1 VKREPYTFDEIAVS
15 FVQKAAGYASRRYK
29 HWGVD
34 RDDFAQE
41 IACWLYGPGKAKV
54 ERWLVSDPQQS
65 TRIYRSMLDV
75 VIKYGE
81 REKAERVGY
90 HSDDVTWYTAA
101 MVEAVLPL
109 VLDSTYD
116 SQSSTDVG
124 GNGGKHKKLAP
135 GEGANLLTS
144 VMDVRRALKHCPT
157 WVQEVLEDYSSGHPA
172 WEDAIELVVHQLG
185 GSLLPQIGR
194 RRVMNNATA
203 QHVTHQQEAS

>member
-1 VKREPYTFDEIAVS
+1 MTASVYTFDEVAS
-15 FVQKAAGYASRRYK
+15 RFTQKAASYAGRRYRA
-29 HWGVD
+29 WGVE
-34 RDDFAQE
+34 RDDFSQE
-41 IACWLYGPGKAKV
+41 ILMWMYGSGKSKV
-54 ERWLVSDPQQS
+54 ERWLASAPQQT

-75 VIKYGE
+75 AIQYGE
-81 REKAERVGY
+81 KEKAERVGY
-90 HSDDVTWYTAA
+90 NAADIQWYTAA

-116 SQSSTDVG
+116 FQSSTDVG